1 MSALLLGLG
10 FGLATAAVLAISTV
24 ALSLQFSVTNFPNF
38 AHGEMMTVGAYAAYT
53 TYLTWG
59 NVVVAGIASI
69 VAGAAVGVAMNL
81 SVIAP
86 FRRRNA
92 APLTLFVLTIGIA
105 LIVQNVVLFHYGGQ
119 TETLQV
125 NGGVPHHILG
135 LELTTEQ
142 LIIIGLAIVVMLG
155 VHVMLKYTSFGRAQ
169 RAVAE
174 SPSLAESSGIS
185 SRRIIN
191 LTWVIT
197 GGLAGLAGYA
207 LALDTGGLTPTMGFN
222 FLLVV
227 FAAAILG
234 GIGQPYGA
242 MLGSLVVGVAME
254 VSASYIPSD
263 YKQVVA
269 FVILIAALL
278 IRPQGLIPAKSLA
291 VA

>member
-1 MSALLLGLG
+1 MNALLLGVG

-38 AHGEMMTVGAYAAYT
+38 AHGEMMTVGAYAAYS
-53 TYLTWG
+53 TYLAWG
-59 NVVVAGIASI
+59 NVVLSGVASI
-69 VAGAAVGVAMNL
+69 VAGALLGVLMNL
-81 SVIAP
+81 TVIAP
-86 FRRRNA
+86 FRKRNA

-119 TETLQV
+119 TVTLQV
-125 NGGVPHHILG
+125 NGGAPHHILG

-142 LIIIGLAIVVMLG
+142 LIIIGVAIVVMLG
-155 VHVMLKYTSFGRAQ
+155 VHGMLKYTAFGRAQ

-174 SPSLAESSGIS
+174 SPTLAESSGIS

-191 LTWVIT
+191 LTWMIT
-197 GGLAGLAGYA
+197 GSLAGLAGYA
-207 LALDTGGLTPTMGFN
+207 LALDTGGLTPSMGFD

-242 MLGSLVVGVAME
+242 MLGAVVVGLAME
-254 VSASYIPSD
+254 ISASYIPSD

-269 FVILIAALL
+269 FAILIVALL
-278 IRPQGLIPAKSLA
+278 VRPQGLIPAKSLA